1 MKFTRLALVL
11 ASTSV
16 TALALTGCAGGTIAL
31 PGTTPTPEKVFV
43 TAPLTGVKYEEGTP
57 EAIGLT
63 GPSVACKVDNS
74 EAARPQQNLNKT
86 DVVFDEMV
94 EGGLTRLVAVFH
106 SQLLTT
112 DADPKA
118 VGVAPV
124 RSIRPMDPDIIS
136 QFGGIVCYSG
146 GQLKFVNMMRA
157 TNVFNA
163 SETTEQGNHTFSRLT
178 TRFAPHN
185 VQVNV
190 KLLAA
195 NHPEIVAPQ
204 QAFDFAGTLEGSTA
218 VAAGNSVSRIKVAF
232 PSALAEW
239 VPSTDGTQWLRIQDG
254 KPHTDSATKE
264 QLHAT
269 NVVVLDVQEDRSYG
283 DPKYGHIPKAVL
295 VGKGRAWAFTGGKYV
310 DAFWSKSSQTAR
322 IILTDANGG
331 AINLAPGNTWVELKP
346 NDPEGKLTIVAGAKP
361 SSSPTPT
368 K

>member
-1 MKFTRLALVL
+1 MKFSRVALVL
-11 ASTSV
+11 ASTV
-16 TALALTGCAGGTIAL
+16 TTAIALTGCAGGTIAL
-31 PGTTPTPEKVFV
+31 PAVTPTPEKVYV
-43 TAPLTGVKYEEGTP
+43 SAPLTGVKYEEGTP
-57 EAIGLT
+57 EANGLV

-106 SQLLTT
+106 SQILTL

-118 VGVAPV
+118 IGVAPV
-124 RSIRPMDPDIIS
+124 RSIRPMDPDIIAP
-136 QFGGIVCYSG
+136 FGGIVCYSG

-157 TNVFNA
+157 TSVFNA
-163 SETTEQGNHTFSRLT
+163 SETSEQGNKTFSRLT
-178 TRFAPHN
+178 TREAPHN

-195 NHPEIVAPQ
+195 NHSELTAPQ
-204 QAFDFAGTLEGSTA
+204 QAFDFAATA
-218 VAAGNSVSRIKVAF
+218 EAATATTAGNSVARISVAF

-239 VPSTDGTQWLRIQDG
+239 VPNADNTGWLRIQDG
-254 KPHTDSATKE
+254 KNHLDSATNE
-264 QLHAT
+264 QVRAT
-269 NVVVLDVQEDRSYG
+269 NVVVLDVKEDRSYA

-295 VGKGRAWAFTGGKYV
+295 IGKGKAWVFTGGKYV

-322 IILTDANGG
+322 IILTDASGA

-346 NDPEGKLTIVAGAKP
+346 NDPEGKLTITAGVKP
-361 SSSPTPT
+361 SSSPSPT